1 MVYKKKRR
9 NTQNILKALCSD
21 IWKQMKM
28 FRHAK
33 WFFCIMSINKG
44 QKGSFGDNLIIG
56 GIFKLLDII
65 QGANEN
71 EKNY

>member
-1 MVYKKKRR
+1 
-9 NTQNILKALCSD
+9 
-21 IWKQMKM
+21 
-28 FRHAK
+28 
-33 WFFCIMSINKG
+33 MSINIG